1 MFGLIDGNSFYCSC
15 ERAFD
20 PKLRGV
26 PLVVLSNN
34 DGCAIA
40 RTREAKLAGVKM
52 GEPWHLI
59 KDKPGIKGVV
69 DWRSSNYELYGD
81 MSRRMYQVLAEN
93 FPAVEPYSI
102 DEMFVDMRG
111 LNDLVGRS
119 HAIRIEVR
127 KTAKIPTCVGIGPT
141 KTIAKLANG
150 FAKDYHADIGVCDMS
165 TPEQR
170 AKLYRD
176 IPLGEVWGMGSQS
189 VKKMAKLGIETVAD
203 FVAMPSEEVRKNL
216 TVTGMRTQAELRGR
230 PCLSLSFAPPPKK
243 MLAVTRSFG
252 RVITDRAEMRQA
264 VATYAEIAGR
274 RLRASG
280 MVAAGMQVFLMTNRF
295 KPMFPQ
301 YHPQQTFA
309 IEATADTMALIGSAT
324 RSMDRMWRDGYPA
337 SHFMSRHDLHLV
349 LVIPAV
355 GDRAGQRGDP
365 RFVTD
370 GRVAGFRLAV
380 GADRGSLPAARRVAA
395 ACRWHHR
402 SGWRGRSGH
411 HAAAGIAVAQFRCRA
426 DDRIRPAGQIISG
439 CAAGFQRRFGFVGR
453 QGRRP
458 Q

>member
-40 RTREAKLAGVKM
+40 RSREAKLAGVKM
-52 GEPWHLI
+52 GDPWHLI

-81 MSRRMYQVLAEN
+81 MSRRMYQVLEAG

-102 DEMFVDMRG
+102 DEMFLDMRG

-119 HAIRIEVR
+119 VSIREEVR
-127 KTAKIPTCVGIGPT
+127 RVAKIPTCVGIGPT

-150 FAKDYHADIGVCDMS
+150 VAKDYHADIGVCDMS
-165 TPEQR
+165 MPEQR

-176 IPLGEVWGMGSQS
+176 LPLGEVWGMGGQS
-189 VKKMAKLGIETVAD
+189 CKKLARLGVETVAD

-216 TVTGMRTQAELRGR
+216 TVTGMRTHAELRGQ
-230 PCLSLSFAPPPKK
+230 PCLMMAFAPPPKK

-252 RVITDRAEMRQA
+252 RTITDRTEMREA

-274 RLRASG
+274 RLRAAG
-280 MVAAGMQVFLMTNRF
+280 MVAAGMQVFLQTNPH

-301 YHPQQTFA
+301 YCPSQTFG
-309 IEATADTMALIGSAT
+309 IEPTSDTMALIGAAT
-324 RSMDRMWRDGYPA
+324 RAMERMWRDHY
-337 SHFMSRHDLHLV
+337 
-349 LVIPAV
+349 
-355 GDRAGQRGDP
+355 
-365 RFVTD
+365 RFVKAGIVLLDLYPPTAYPESLFPTRDPAKSALLMKTLDTITD
-370 GRVAGFRLAV
+370 RHGRGAV
-380 GADRGSLPAARRVAA
+380 RIASTAPRGS
-395 ACRWHHR
+395 W
-402 SGWRGRSGH
+402 SMK
-411 HAAAGIAVAQFRCRA
+411 
-426 DDRIRPAGQIISG
+426 
-439 CAAGFQRRFGFVGR
+439 R
-453 QGRRP
+453 QKLSPRYTTASDEML
-458 Q
+458 QAKI

>member
-81 MSRRMYQVLAEN
+81 MSRRMYQVLEAN

-127 KTAKIPTCVGIGPT
+127 KAAKIPTCVGIGPT

-150 FAKDYHADIGVCDMS
+150 VAKDYHADIGVCDMS
-165 TPEQR
+165 TADQR
-170 AKLYRD
+170 ARLYRD
-176 IPLGEVWGMGSQS
+176 IPLGEVWGMGPQS

-203 FVAMPSEEVRKNL
+203 FVAMPSDEVRDIL
-216 TVTGMRTQAELRGR
+216 TVTGMRTQAELRGQS
-230 PCLSLSFAPPPKK
+230 CLSLSFAPPPKK

-252 RVITDRAEMRQA
+252 RVITDRAEMREA
-264 VATYAEIAGR
+264 VATYAELAGR
-274 RLRASG
+274 RLRAAG

-295 KPMFPQ
+295 KPAFPQ

-324 RSMDRMWRDGYPA
+324 RSVDRMWRDGFRYVKA
-337 SHFMSRHDLHLV
+337 GIVLLDLHPPSAFPPSMFPTRDPKRSA
-349 LVIPAV
+349 VIMRMMDALTDRHGRGAV
-355 GDRAGQRGDP
+355 RIASTAPEGGWSMKRQRLSP
-365 RFVTD
+365 RYTTN
-370 GRVAGFRLAV
+370 
-380 GADRGSLPAARRVAA
+380 ADEMLQAS
-395 ACRWHHR
+395 
-402 SGWRGRSGH
+402 
-411 HAAAGIAVAQFRCRA
+411 I
-426 DDRIRPAGQIISG
+426 
-439 CAAGFQRRFGFVGR
+439 
-453 QGRRP
+453 
-458 Q
+458 

>member
-52 GEPWHLI
+52 GDPWHLI

-81 MSRRMYQVLAEN
+81 MSRRMYQVLEAN

-127 KTAKIPTCVGIGPT
+127 KAAKIPTCVGIGPT

-150 FAKDYHADIGVCDMS
+150 VAKDYHADIGVCDMS
-165 TPEQR
+165 TAEQR

-176 IPLGEVWGMGSQS
+176 IPLGEVWGMGPQS
-189 VKKMAKLGIETVAD
+189 VKKMAKLRIETVAD
-203 FVAMPSEEVRKNL
+203 FVAMPSEEVRDIL
-216 TVTGMRTQAELRGR
+216 TVTGMRTQAELRGQS
-230 PCLSLSFAPPPKK
+230 CLSLSFAPPPKK

-252 RVITDRAEMRQA
+252 RVITDRAEMREA
-264 VATYAEIAGR
+264 VATYAELAGR

-309 IEATADTMALIGSAT
+309 IEATSDTMALIGSAT
-324 RSMDRMWRDGYPA
+324 RSVDRMWRDGFRYVKA
-337 SHFMSRHDLHLV
+337 GIVLLDLHPPSAFPPSMFPTRDPKRSAV
-349 LVIPAV
+349 LMKMMDSITDRHGRGAV
-355 GDRAGQRGDP
+355 RIASTAPEGGWSMKRQRLSP
-365 RFVTD
+365 RYTTN
-370 GRVAGFRLAV
+370 AEEMLE
-380 GADRGSLPAARRVAA
+380 AR
-395 ACRWHHR
+395 
-402 SGWRGRSGH
+402 
-411 HAAAGIAVAQFRCRA
+411 I
-426 DDRIRPAGQIISG
+426 
-439 CAAGFQRRFGFVGR
+439 
-453 QGRRP
+453 
-458 Q
+458 